1 MFVPVDFSTEI
12 VVIITHY
19 YEMIKIKIFD
29 RALSELALQ
38 SSLKKHLRE
47 KLKKED
53 PHYFSILEGVY
64 FLHFFPKTP
73 LNALKWQFLKKYQL
87 LALFGVLEVK
97 MQFLA
102 VLRHLEGFLEKSEES
117 RPPLKLKN
125 NGGLLSAIFL

>member
-47 KLKKED
+47 KLKKVD

-64 FLHFFPKTP
+64 FLPFFSK
-73 LNALKWQFLKKYQL
+73 NHSKCLKMAIYGLKVDIFKENSIL
-87 LALFGVLEVK
+87 G
-97 MQFLA
+97 
-102 VLRHLEGFLEKSEES
+102 HLE
-117 RPPLKLKN
+117 
-125 NGGLLSAIFL
+125 

>member
-47 KLKKED
+47 KLKKVD
-53 PHYFSILEGVY
+53 PHYFSILEGL
-64 FLHFFPKTP
+64 F
-73 LNALKWQFLKKYQL
+73 ASL
-87 LALFGVLEVK
+87 LSK
-97 MQFLA
+97 NSS
-102 VLRHLEGFLEKSEES
+102 KC
-117 RPPLKLKN
+117 LKLQFS
-125 NGGLLSAIFL
+125 L

>member
-47 KLKKED
+47 KLKKVD

-64 FLHFFPKTP
+64 FLHFCPKI
-73 LNALKWQFLKKYQL
+73 ALSSSNCIFYLKMSIFSPFVGFSEKI
-87 LALFGVLEVK
+87 
-97 MQFLA
+97 A
-102 VLRHLEGFLEKSEES
+102 V
-117 RPPLKLKN
+117 
-125 NGGLLSAIFL
+125 